1 MLHTIN
7 QTTNYLKYT
16 RSVLTQIHKNKTYIY
31 KHQTQNSGEESS
43 ESSYCSLSRHRR
55 RTFLLYKETG
65 MQKWAG
71 MLVETGKAFV
81 DPSAM
86 MTQMRED
93 SDFWS
98 LSPLTIL
105 CWRTHL
111 VITKHPEDGHG
122 IAQMGNTT
130 TRLITFW

>member
-1 MLHTIN
+1 
-7 QTTNYLKYT
+7 
-16 RSVLTQIHKNKTYIY
+16 
-31 KHQTQNSGEESS
+31 
-43 ESSYCSLSRHRR
+43 
-55 RTFLLYKETG
+55 

-98 LSPLTIL
+98 LPPSTTL

-122 IAQMGNTT
+122 IAQMDNTT
-130 TRLITFW
+130 TRLITF

>member
-1 MLHTIN
+1 
-7 QTTNYLKYT
+7 
-16 RSVLTQIHKNKTYIY
+16 
-31 KHQTQNSGEESS
+31 
-43 ESSYCSLSRHRR
+43 
-55 RTFLLYKETG
+55 

-98 LSPLTIL
+98 LPALML
-105 CWRTHL
+105 MCWKTLL
-111 VITKHPEDGHG
+111 VITKHTEDGPG
-122 IAQMGNTT
+122 IAQVDNTT
-130 TRLITFW
+130 TRLITFIDR